1 MAVLK
6 KIKSLPDA
14 VNYFKELPF
23 YNKHMEQRKMKL
35 LKNIDLLSELPI
47 YEELNVIK
55 TILAFRRCTISYKV
69 EIVGEKNTIK
79 QLEVSKPSIKDL
91 FSDVLNEKKG
101 CKY

>member
-14 VNYFKELPF
+14 VNYFEELPF
-23 YNKHMEQRKMKL
+23 YNKHMQQRKIKR

-69 EIVGEKNTIK
+69 EIVGKKNTIK

>member
-23 YNKHMEQRKMKL
+23 YNKHMEQRKIKR

-69 EIVGEKNTIK
+69 EIVGKKNTIK
-79 QLEVSKPSIKDL
+79 QLEVSKPNIKDL